1 MCLQLEVAQDIEEH
15 AGRRCLISK
24 KLKVAELL
32 RRIASVLTDLLGAE
46 LEPELPMD
54 EDSEDLDEETSEL
67 YIDAEDKEEGGEE
80 LSCKESEEAH
90 NYEDSMNCSTLQYFR
105 NEIMVA
111 KMRSLQRAK

>member
-32 RRIASVLTDLLGAE
+32 RRRASVLTDLLGAE

-54 EDSEDLDEETSEL
+54 EETSDL
-67 YIDAEDKEEGGEE
+67 YIDAEDKQEGGEE